1 MKPVQEKIKKNWV
14 STREIADYLD
24 VSEKTLQ
31 RWRNTGLLKLGIHWR
46 RKFPTTDRYIVYHLD
61 LTEQAIIKYGS
72 QELEEIKLP

>member
-1 MKPVQEKIKKNWV
+1 MNYAKSKIEKKWV
-14 STREIADYLD
+14 STREIADYLE

-46 RKFPTTDRYIVYHLD
+46 RKFPTTNRYLVYHLD

-72 QELEEIKLP
+72 QELKEIKLP